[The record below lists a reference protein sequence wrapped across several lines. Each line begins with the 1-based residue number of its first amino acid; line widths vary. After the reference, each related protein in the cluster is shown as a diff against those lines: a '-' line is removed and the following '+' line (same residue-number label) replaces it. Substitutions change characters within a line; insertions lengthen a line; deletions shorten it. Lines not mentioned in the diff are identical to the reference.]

1 MTIKENTYHDEKI
14 IRKKNILTNILY
26 DIDADILNKILA
38 YWIKQYIKWI
48 IYDQMGHSAVWI
60 DKYHIDF

>member
-1 MTIKENTYHDEKI
+1 MMTIKENTYHDEKI

-38 YWIKQYIKWI
+38 YWIKQYIK
-48 IYDQMGHSAVWI
+48 
-60 DKYHIDF
+60 